1 MGTRK
6 MSTDDVV
13 AKLVAEMKTVRG
25 GRGINADGVAER
37 VGPALRAAFGV
48 DTNDGPA
55 DIRRKVGSGLARLAK
70 SLPEDLQLVVLAAF
84 ALTPDARQPFYQERA
99 RWAAQQINRD
109 ERTVRRRM
117 DDGIKQLAELA
128 AARIAGRPAA
138 AGEPADDRWHS
149 NLVRT
154 LLTIEHGVHEAFE
167 FRRIVSDQD
176 DLTEIDLA
184 VTLTAPAPGGS
195 GQDTTGLGMDVL
207 SGGSLVRRTMESARR
222 FGMALALPRPLN
234 RGDEHEFGLRLKVP
248 EGQVMRPH
256 FVCVMKQPC
265 DLLEVRVKFDEK
277 KPPPAVWRLTKVFQD
292 DLDDPAQ
299 RGDQVPIDAA
309 SELRITFRD
318 VTPGFAYGVQWDED

>member
-1 MGTRK
+1 MGTSK
-6 MSTDDVV
+6 MSTDDGV
-13 AKLVAEMKTVRG
+13 AQLVAEMKTLRG
-25 GRGINADGVAER
+25 GRGINADGVAAR
-37 VGPALRAAFGV
+37 VGPALRAVFGV

-70 SLPEDLQLVVLAAF
+70 SLPADLQLVVLAAF
-84 ALTPDARQPFYQERA
+84 ALTPKAHQQFYQQRA
-99 RWAAQQINRD
+99 RWAAQHIERD

-128 AARIAGRPAA
+128 AAQIAGKPPAD
-138 AGEPADDRWHS
+138 GEPADGRWHS
-149 NLVRT
+149 DLVRT

-184 VTLTAPAPGGS
+184 VTLTAPAPGG
-195 GQDTTGLGMDVL
+195 TVEAAGLGMDVL
-207 SGGSLVRRTMESARR
+207 YGGSLVRRTMESARR
-222 FGMALALPRPLN
+222 FGMALALPHPLN

-277 KPPPAVWRLTKVFQD
+277 KPPSAVWRLTKVFQD
-292 DLDDPAQ
+292 DLGDPDQ